1 MFQPIATTD
10 PNIDEYWK
18 ARILYVKNSGQSDE
32 HYEVDTSYRFNN
44 PGFAPSKYC
53 VDEFEYALLLED

>member
-18 ARILYVKNSGQSDE
+18 ARILYVKNSGQSDK
-32 HYEVDTSYRFNN
+32 HYQVDGTYRPNN
-44 PGFAPSKYC
+44 LDMASSKYC
-53 VDEFEYALLLED
+53 VDW

>member
-18 ARILYVKNSGQSDE
+18 ARILYVKNVGCSDAR
-32 HYEVDTSYRFNN
+32 YEVDMTYRPTNL
-44 PGFAPSKYC
+44 GMAPSTYC
-53 VDEFEYALLLED
+53 TREFEYALLLED

>member
-1 MFQPIATTD
+1 MFQPISTTD

-18 ARILYVKNSGQSDE
+18 ARILYVKNSGRDDKE
-32 HYEVDTSYRFNN
+32 YEVDGTYRPNKL
-44 PGFAPSKYC
+44 GFAPSKYC

>member
-18 ARILYVKNSGQSDE
+18 ARILYVKDVGHSDKD
-32 HYEVDTSYRFNN
+32 YQVDMTYRPNN
-44 PGFAPSKYC
+44 LDMAPSTYHTM
-53 VDEFEYALLLED
+53 EYEYALLLED